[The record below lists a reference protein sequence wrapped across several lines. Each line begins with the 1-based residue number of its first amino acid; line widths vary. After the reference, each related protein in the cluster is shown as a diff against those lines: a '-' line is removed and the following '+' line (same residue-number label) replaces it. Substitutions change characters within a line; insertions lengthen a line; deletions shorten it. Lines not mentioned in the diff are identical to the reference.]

1 MYQTFC
7 DYLCLFKYGLIS
19 SSYSFDWE
27 IFIST
32 FITFIFNIIV
42 TIKITYTY
50 WFVLIFFLF
59 QKGFNISDYSFLWF
73 FFFIFGFLD
82 FLFSSLPYILYF
94 TSIYLLGT
102 ITLGC
107 CCFKKIHN
115 FIFITTHH
123 CFMGLGTYL
132 IGHLHRSYLVKFAT
146 SFFFIISFCLN
157 LSIPFINELI
167 SLKDSSFNSLLIFIS
182 LSFNSSKSFSSSKR
196 LFFTLINFLFS
207 DV

>member
-1 MYQTFC
+1 MYQTSC

-19 SSYSFDWE
+19 SSHSFDGE

-73 FFFIFGFLD
+73 FFGFLD

-94 TSIYLLGT
+94 TFIHLLGT

-123 CFMGLGTYL
+123 CLMGLGTYF
-132 IGHLHRSYLVKFAT
+132 IGRLHQSYLVKFAT

-157 LSIPFINELI
+157 LFIPFINELI
-167 SLKDSSFNSLLIFIS
+167 SLKDSSFNFILIFIS
-182 LSFNSSKSFSSSKR
+182 LSFNSLKSFSSSKAV
-196 LFFTLINFLFS
+196 LYS
-207 DV
+207 